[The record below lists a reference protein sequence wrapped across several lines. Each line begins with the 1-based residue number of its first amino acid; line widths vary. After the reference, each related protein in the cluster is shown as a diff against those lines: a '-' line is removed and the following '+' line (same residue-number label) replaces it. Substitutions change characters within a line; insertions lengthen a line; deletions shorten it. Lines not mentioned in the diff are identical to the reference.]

1 MHDLRIYTKSVTVY
15 IHWLTPPTH
24 TGSRKLVFMLGK
36 QPLITFHVQLTVPL
50 IIWNPITWYTRV
62 YKIFSLDMFHF
73 FRRALATYWA
83 EYPDARL
90 FAVMVDTSS
99 KIENFAP
106 TSRSDKSALQEMLEG
121 GGQLLHP
128 YILRGTFDAYFE
140 QFKLPNGTQDL
151 TLPLSTN
158 NHLFAG
164 RPLIA
169 IPFPDSEQQLG
180 FISRKLF
187 GGATPDWT
195 KPSLGHLSVVLSR
208 LGTSINCQSPSATEL
223 VAGHMGH
230 LLASDLERVQMFV
243 SYLAEP
249 RLALAAAMHWL
260 NEPVLINCL
269 MPALYSALVGGTV
282 EAWGEVVAQIILLL
296 ACDTACVLAGKRP
309 GDFVL

>member
-151 TLPLSTN
+151 TLLLSTN

-195 KPSLGHLSVVLSR
+195 KPSLGHLSVVLRLTQQTLHINQLPISICNRISGRAYGSPFGIRFGTCADVCFLSSR
-208 LGTSINCQSPSATEL
+208 TKTCIGGC
-223 VAGHMGH
+223 H
-230 LLASDLERVQMFV
+230 
-243 SYLAEP
+243 
-249 RLALAAAMHWL
+249 
-260 NEPVLINCL
+260 
-269 MPALYSALVGGTV
+269 ALV
-282 EAWGEVVAQIILLL
+282 E
-296 ACDTACVLAGKRP
+296 
-309 GDFVL
+309 